1 MKVSEF
7 LMPYVLSRLIYNV
20 SGKGE
25 MRVGAREEAQR
36 QEPGAHPPAPFDR
49 PGNRGPR
56 GEAKEPWDPDAP
68 LPPRSL
74 GGETKS
80 RPLPPRAWGC
90 FDGLQLLLLAR
101 AGVSQVV
108 SGSGTDGSLWR
119 GLCGAD

>member
-49 PGNRGPR
+49 SGNRGPR

-68 LPPRSL
+68 CRPGPWEEKLSPGP
-74 GGETKS
+74 S
-80 RPLPPRAWGC
+80 RPAP
-90 FDGLQLLLLAR
+90 
-101 AGVSQVV
+101 GVVLMDCSF
-108 SGSGTDGSLWR
+108 SF
-119 GLCGAD
+119 